1 LVRQAPK
8 EISMLVCC
16 KPRRVAGFSLIEL
29 MVTIAVA
36 ATLAAIVIPTYQS
49 QIRKSRRTEARTA
62 VMDLANREER
72 YYSVNNDYTDSGV
85 RLGYAQPGGA
95 DAQILDQSV
104 GAGYYTVTVTKFN
117 AAPLAT
123 PPTPPTFTI
132 TATAVG
138 TQAKDT
144 ACLKFTVDD
153 KGTQTSTPAADCWN

>member
-1 LVRQAPK
+1 
-8 EISMLVCC
+8 MLVCC

-62 VMDLANREER
+62 VMDLASREER
-72 YYSVNNDYTDSGV
+72 YYSVNNDYTDSAV
-85 RLGYAQPGGA
+85 RLGYATPGAA

-104 GAGYYTVTVTKFN
+104 GTGYYTVTVINN
-117 AAPLAT
+117 AAIPPAT
-123 PPTPPTFTI
+123 ATFSI

-144 ACLKFTVDD
+144 ACLTFAVDD
-153 KGTQTSTPAADCWN
+153 KGTQTSAPAADCWN